1 MKLNSLKSHLALIFF
16 VLSIGQGNAQN
27 ITETQTYQP
36 PIPVEVMIGHH
47 SSMYQM
53 VAIKQI
59 MNSKFKFY
67 NLTSYEV
74 DYDEKSPD
82 YYYLQTIISYDL
94 PKGFGIGIGA
104 NLQLYNAFKPLIAAS
119 YSHFTET
126 TGFVFQPSYEIHQ
139 DGALELYSLFEWT
152 AINKKKIQPYFKV
165 SAYTAFKEEHS
176 YSYHNWRLGIN
187 YKSFRIGPAMNVQYY
202 GKEASGIN
210 NFGGFVNILIN

>member
-1 MKLNSLKSHLALIFF
+1 MKFNTIKKQFALIIF
-16 VLSIGQGNAQN
+16 VLSIGQINAQDT
-27 ITETQTYQP
+27 TETQIYQP
-36 PIPVEVMIGHH
+36 PIPVEVMIGNN

-53 VAIKQI
+53 VVIKQI

-74 DYDEKSPD
+74 DYDETTPD

-104 NLQLYNAFKPLIAAS
+104 NLQLYNAFKPLVAVS
-119 YSHFTET
+119 YSHFTESI
-126 TGFVFQPSYEIHQ
+126 GFVLQPSYEIDK
-139 DGALELYSLFEWT
+139 DGAFEFYSLFEWT
-152 AINKKKIQPYFKV
+152 PTNKKKIQPYFKV
-165 SAYTAFKEEHS
+165 SVYSAFKDEHS

-202 GKEASGIN
+202 GKNATSN
-210 NFGGFVNILIN
+210 YNFGGFVNILIN